1 MTATLTPST
10 RRPRDQARGLRA
22 LIAAHAEQAPQ
33 TSHCRSLVITSG
45 KGGVGKSVLALNLAV
60 ALAQQNRR
68 VALLDASGGLAH
80 LDLLCGLNG
89 YWNLEHLVTGA
100 RRLEE
105 IVLTGPA
112 GVQVLTGGQS
122 LADLNATPTTVQ
134 QTIWQQLAAYEST
147 CDFLIIDAGV
157 GEHCRIRSLV
167 TAADAAYV
175 VATPEPTA
183 IADAYA
189 TIKGLA
195 TADDLT
201 LHPILNRCPA
211 AAAERILERIETTAD
226 NFLRTALGPGLHL
239 PDDPLVALSVKQRR
253 PFVLS
258 MGEAALAVSRWAEW
272 LVKHR
277 PVSQG
282 AGYFNR
288 LARRWSPET

>member
-22 LIAAHAEQAPQ
+22 LIAAHAGQVPR

-60 ALAQQNRR
+60 ALAQRNQR

-89 YWNLEHLVTGA
+89 YWNLAHLVTGA

-105 IVLTGPA
+105 VVLDGPG

-122 LADLNATPTTVQ
+122 LADLLTTPTTVQ
-134 QTIWQQLAAYEST
+134 QAIWQQLAEYEAT
-147 CDFLIIDAGV
+147 CDYLIIDARV
-157 GEHCRIRSLV
+157 GEHRRVRSLV

-189 TIKGLA
+189 TIKGLT
-195 TADDLT
+195 TADELT
-201 LHPILNRCPA
+201 LHPLINRCPA
-211 AAAERILERIETTAD
+211 ASAEQILDRIETTAD
-226 NFLRTALGPGLHL
+226 NFLHTSLGPGLHL

-258 MGEAALAVSRWAEW
+258 LGEASLAVSRWAEW
-272 LVKHR
+272 LVKQQ
-277 PVSQG
+277 PVSLG
-282 AGYFNR
+282 AGYFHR
-288 LARRWSPET
+288 LARRWAPET

>member
-22 LIAAHAEQAPQ
+22 LIAAHAELSPR
-33 TSHCRSLVITSG
+33 TSLCRSLVITSG

-60 ALAQQNRR
+60 ALAQRGQR

-89 YWNLEHLVTGA
+89 YWNLAHLVTGA
-100 RRLEE
+100 RQLED
-105 IVLTGPA
+105 IVLEGPA
-112 GVQVLTGGQS
+112 GVQLLTGGQS
-122 LADLNATPTTVQ
+122 LAELKTTPITVQ
-134 QTIWQQLAAYEST
+134 QTLWEQLAAYEAN
-147 CDFLIIDAGV
+147 CDFLIVDAGV
-157 GEHCRIRSLV
+157 GEQHCVRSLI

-195 TADDLT
+195 SAEDLT
-201 LHPILNRCPA
+201 LHPLMNRCPA
-211 AAAERILERIETTAD
+211 AAAEQILERIETTAG

-239 PDDPLVALSVKQRR
+239 PEDPLVSRSVKVRR
-253 PFVLS
+253 PFVFS
-258 MGEAALAVSRWAEW
+258 MGEAALTVSRWADW